1 VSTEADRRRYAQQI
15 ADNWADKGMI
25 LEGGWRAGAYLIFRD
40 ITAEQEVQLR
50 KAFFLG
56 AEHLFST
63 IMMVLDP
70 GSEPTER
77 DLQRMSLIHKELEAF
92 KLALA
97 SVHKPA
103 ERQQ

>member
-1 VSTEADRRRYAQQI
+1 MSTEADRRRYAQQL
-15 ADNWADKGMI
+15 ADNWADKGKVM
-25 LEGGWRAGAYLIFRD
+25 EGGWRAGEYLIFKD
-40 ITAEQEVQLR
+40 STDEQRAQLR

-63 IMMVLDP
+63 IMMVMDP

-92 KLALA
+92 KLELA
-97 SVHKPA
+97 SVHPPGG
-103 ERQQ
+103 RQQ

>member
-1 VSTEADRRRYAQQI
+1 MSTEADRRRYAQQI
-15 ADNWADKGMI
+15 AENWADKGMI
-25 LEGGWRAGAYLIFRD
+25 MEGGWRAGSYLIFKD
-40 ITAEQEVQLR
+40 MTAEQTVQLR

-63 IMMVLDP
+63 IMMVMDP
-70 GSEPTER
+70 GHEPTER

-92 KLALA
+92 KLELA

-103 ERQQ
+103 GREQ